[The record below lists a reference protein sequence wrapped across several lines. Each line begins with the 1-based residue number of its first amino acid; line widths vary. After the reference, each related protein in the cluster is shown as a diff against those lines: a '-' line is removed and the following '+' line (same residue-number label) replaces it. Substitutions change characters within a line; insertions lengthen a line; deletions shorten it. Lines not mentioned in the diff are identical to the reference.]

1 MSHIA
6 ITMLLL
12 ALTGSEGP
20 AQGPAMGPRLADK
33 LRETVDFGGF
43 DDPKMTLQ
51 DALEYLTDRYDLSF
65 DVDEKAFTQETGK
78 NPPRSVL
85 QEPIAVMPIP
95 KMRGVTLE
103 RVLTKILDRVDVASG
118 ATYLI
123 RKDAIHITTGSAASK
138 EVLSDSQRK
147 LPPLVHRNME
157 KRLLKDALDEVGE
170 LTQRTVVLDES
181 VGDKAKET
189 VSAKFQ
195 NTPVDT
201 AVRVLA
207 DKAGLTMVRLD
218 NVLYVTTHEKAK
230 ALREEIQRENGE
242 RRRMPRADEKV
253 TEN

>member
-6 ITMLLL
+6 IAVLL
-12 ALTGSEGP
+12 ALAGGGGP
-20 AQGPAMGPRLADK
+20 AQGPAMGPQRAEK
-33 LRETVDFGGF
+33 LREYVDFGGF

-51 DALEYLTDRYDLSF
+51 DALEYLTDRYDLAF
-65 DVDEKAFTQETGK
+65 DVDEKAFAEAIGK
-78 NPPRSVL
+78 DHPRSVL
-85 QEPIAVMPIP
+85 LDAIASQPIG
-95 KMRGVTLE
+95 KMRGVTIE
-103 RVLTKILDRVDVASG
+103 SVLRKILSRLDVPSG
-118 ATYLI
+118 ATFLMRRDVI
-123 RKDAIHITTGSAASK
+123 WISTGRAASK
-138 EVLSDSQRK
+138 EVLGDSERD
-147 LPPLVHRNME
+147 LPPLVHKNME
-157 KRLLKDALDEVGE
+157 KRLLKDALDEVGD

-230 ALREEIQRENGE
+230 ALREEIQREQGE
-242 RRRMPRADEKV
+242 RRRMPRADENVK
-253 TEN
+253 EN